1 MITKYHGLSLEELLR
16 QVQDKRVSPII
27 EELCTRLEDYA
38 DAEDDSGGVTMS
50 CPVCEVELSLE
61 NDGTADYLKVNE

>member
-1 MITKYHGLSLEELLR
+1 M
-16 QVQDKRVSPII
+16 SPII